1 MTWNPITHPEE
12 EVEVED
18 EEDDPEEL
26 VEVDELEDPEE
37 PEEPE
42 EPLIVVDV
50 ETVIPLDD
58 PSVPEFTHWL
68 Y

>member
-1 MTWNPITHPEE
+1 M
-12 EVEVED
+12 EVED

-26 VEVDELEDPEE
+26 VEVDEL
-37 PEEPE
+37 EEPE